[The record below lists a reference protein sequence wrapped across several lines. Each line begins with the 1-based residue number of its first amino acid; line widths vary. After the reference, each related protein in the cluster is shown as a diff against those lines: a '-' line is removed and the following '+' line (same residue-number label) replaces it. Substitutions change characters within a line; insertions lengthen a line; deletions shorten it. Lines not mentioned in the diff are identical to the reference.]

1 MLARLPPQ
9 LVSSGLPSRVASVPV
24 TGSAATLDYQVV
36 DVFTST
42 PYTGNPLAVVLGA
55 DELSTRQLQ
64 SLAREFNLSETSF
77 PMATTT
83 PDATYRLRTSR
94 PRRSCRLRDIH
105 RWALPG

>member
-1 MLARLPPQ
+1 
-9 LVSSGLPSRVASVPV
+9 V
-24 TGSAATLDYQVV
+24 TDVNSTLDYHVV
-36 DVFTST
+36 DVFTAT
-42 PYTGNPLAVVLGA
+42 PYAGNPLAVVLGA
-55 DELSTRQLQ
+55 DDLSTAQLQ